1 MLTTRSDIC
10 YIVLQNSFLFFK
22 FITPLG
28 SIPHILIASFR
39 TSSSSSYIPWTSM
52 ASILTFVVFINFE
65 QSHSTS
71 SNCTQFWYGGGALW

>member
-10 YIVLQNSFLFFK
+10 YVVLQNSILFFK
-22 FITPLG
+22 FVTPLG

-71 SNCTQFWYGGGALW
+71 SNCTQFWYVGGALW